1 MIISHCI
8 DDVTRGGWVLGNALI
23 SQMSTYNINNI
34 SKYANTFTTLH
45 ISGPLW
51 IIAQSWGGTG
61 DGVEGHTNKDLP
73 PQQANDALL

>member
-1 MIISHCI
+1 MISHI
-8 DDVTRGGWVLGNALI
+8 ALTVRTRGGWVLGNALI
-23 SQMSTYNINNI
+23 SQMSTYNIY
-34 SKYANTFTTLH
+34 KYANTFTTLH

-51 IIAQSWGGTG
+51 IRAQSWGGTG